1 MNRHFARYTFSRA
14 AHQLQAGVSLIE
26 SLVALAVVAVG
37 LGTAVPNFSTA
48 GERRHADGTAAQI
61 ETDVMH
67 VRSLAVAQ
75 NRNLRMSFAADA
87 EGSCYVVH
95 AGAAGDC
102 RCSGNGSTVCSPQA
116 EALRSVYFAAGA
128 PVQVQ
133 ANVRSI
139 LFDGTKGTTT
149 PTATVRVLG
158 RQREAVHLVVNLMG
172 RVRACSPAAATPGYR
187 AC

>member
-1 MNRHFARYTFSRA
+1 VA
-14 AHQLQAGVSLIE
+14 
-26 SLVALAVVAVG
+26 VALGA
-37 LGTAVPNFSTA
+37 AVPEFSAA
-48 GERRHADGTAAQI
+48 GERRHADGTAAQL
-61 ETDVMH
+61 ETDIMH
-67 VRSLAVAQ
+67 IRSLAAAQ
-75 NRNLRMSFAADA
+75 NRDLRMSFAADA

-95 AGAAGDC
+95 TGAAGDC
-102 RCSGNGSTVCSPQA
+102 RCSGEGSTVCEPRA
-116 EALRSVYFAAGA
+116 EALRSVYFAADA

-139 LFDGTKGTTT
+139 LFDATKGTTT

-158 RQREAVHLVVNLMG
+158 REREAVHLVVNLMG